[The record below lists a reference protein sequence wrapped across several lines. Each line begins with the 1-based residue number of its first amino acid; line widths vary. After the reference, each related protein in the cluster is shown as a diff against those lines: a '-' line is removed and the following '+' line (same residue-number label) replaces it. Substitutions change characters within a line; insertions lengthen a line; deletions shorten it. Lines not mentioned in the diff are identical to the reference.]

1 MGVGALFGGAV
12 WVIRGIYT
20 WGWWE
25 GKVVTVLNRRSS
37 DVVRLCPLPGTF
49 FPRSQ
54 GSLSASFRPL
64 LRCHVQEK

>member
-12 WVIRGIYT
+12 WVMRGIYT

-49 FPRSQ
+49 FPRSIQ
-54 GSLSASFRPL
+54 GVGHRGQLQVRGHSG
-64 LRCHVQEK
+64 V